1 MVEKKMGPAGEGPG
15 DRKISLGDEILK
27 LLGERTQN
35 PSEAFI
41 LLQQICVFLWA
52 QYKIDWHDQE
62 GFKVSEDRK
71 QRYLDFIS
79 SMIDNMTTTSEA
91 APGTE

>member
-1 MVEKKMGPAGEGPG
+1 VVEKNVGPSEQDPASQKMN
-15 DRKISLGDEILK
+15 LGDEILK

-41 LLQQICVFLWA
+41 LLQQLCVFLWA

-62 GFKVSEDRK
+62 GFKVAEDRK
-71 QRYLDFIS
+71 QRYLDFLS
-79 SMIDNMTTTSEA
+79 SMIDTMIATGDTTGE
-91 APGTE
+91 